1 MKPTVKKILDN
12 LTEYKDLRIQESRKS
27 LKKILGDFEIRLVD
41 YRIQSEFLSRVHLKY
56 VGEPINRYL
65 ARQYPHLT
73 GKTFTLGGLLEMSQF
88 GDLVPPDHHGF
99 KIWADDLM
107 YALRTWMVEYGCE
120 MQVLVGDRKS
130 YPGME
135 RTVSLVKRKL
145 GKYGRKSKYLIYMG
159 VGLFGALFWKLMFS
173 MLSDD
178 NLPFEFAE
186 ENLERFKRTASSQ
199 ASWSIL
205 TSGVSQARVEAH
217 IIRLTVNQLLKSL
230 EKSPLKEELYR
241 RVGDNLEAL
250 PTHLSKMERSLDRTN
265 YALVTMGGDW
275 YRQRLTHEDRE
286 MVDMAAKFTPVPI
299 PSTLKESGSHMKQA
313 NMLKDMIHKI
323 FSDTSLAEIA
333 ERFRKIPESQKSKA
347 QKSLEEKVQQDIQK
361 ISDAAKES
369 LEEKLRGFNL
379 RVKKFD
385 AKATLETNII
395 IFKEGGDDGDEEF
408 TLRGLVAWAE
418 KAVRIERTKQ
428 HPDPFA
434 KDLLF
439 TIKDWY
445 FYYGDDLK
453 KLTGEVKVKPD
464 KFFFESWIRNVWQFF
479 KISEKRARLIV
490 QAIFKSIDPSALGLL
505 AVIYSFKDMVD
516 GIHPYL
522 YVTLLVSWAISF
534 LVVGWDNSAPHWRRL
549 KRIV

>member
-12 LTEYKDLRIQESRKS
+12 LTEYKDLRIQESRNS
-27 LKKILGDFEIRLVD
+27 LKKILGDFEIKLVA
-41 YRIQSEFLSRVHLKY
+41 YRIQSEFTSRVQMRY
-56 VGEPINRYL
+56 VGQPINSYL
-65 ARQYPHLT
+65 ARQYPHLA
-73 GKTFTLGGLLEMSQF
+73 GKTFTLGGLFEMAKF
-88 GDLVPPDHHGF
+88 GDLVPPEHHGF
-99 KIWADDLM
+99 RIWADDLM

-135 RTVSLVKRKL
+135 RAVSLVKRKL

-159 VGLFGALFWKLMFS
+159 VGLFGSLFWKLMFS

-265 YALVTMGGDW
+265 YALITMGGDW

-313 NMLKDMIHKI
+313 GMLKDLIHKL
-323 FSDTSLAEIA
+323 FSDTTLAEIA
-333 ERFRKIPESQKSKA
+333 EKIRRIPETQKSKA
-347 QKSLEEKVQQDIQK
+347 QKNLEKKLQQDIQK
-361 ISDAAKES
+361 VSDAAEES
-369 LEEKLRGFNL
+369 LGRKLAGFNL

-385 AKATLETNII
+385 AKAPLDKNIV

-408 TLRGLVAWAE
+408 TLRGLVTWAE

-464 KFFFESWIRNVWQFF
+464 KFFFESWVRNVWQFF

-522 YVTLLVSWAISF
+522 YVTLLVSWAVSF